1 MFRWPQMLVMA
12 NEGAGA
18 SGASSGLRVDGEPR
32 RRLNEESLVFN
43 GDFMEVEWESMRVL
57 G

>member
-32 RRLNEESLVFN
+32 RRLNEESLVFD